1 MPSRTENG
9 GTARLRLDK
18 WLWAARF
25 YKTRSLAKNAVEGGK
40 VHLNGARA
48 RPAKEVV
55 AGDTLKVTRGEV
67 EQTVVIA
74 AIASQRGSASV
85 AATLYEETAE
95 SIHTRA
101 SQRAERR
108 MLAAGLTLPKSRPNK
123 KQRRALTD
131 LKGRA

>member
-55 AGDTLKVTRGEV
+55 AGDTLEVTRGEV
-67 EQTVVIA
+67 EQTVVVA

-95 SIHTRA
+95 SIDTRE

-123 KQRRALTD
+123 KQRRALKD